1 MKVQYIYLCLLNEKN
16 KNKQTNKKNKTKQN
30 KKKDAKI
37 HSKKYFCKA
46 EKHSLQG
53 NIKPPMLLLVT
64 AIAAIKQ

>member
-16 KNKQTNKKNKTKQN
+16 KNKQTNKKKQN
-30 KKKDAKI
+30 KNKMQRFIARSI
-37 HSKKYFCKA
+37 FYKA